1 MPHRL
6 VLGAMV
12 RAAITRPM
20 RRALTV
26 WYVPGLYSR
35 VLGHTARSAMIPAE
49 LPAGLARG
57 HSATAGTAGEPLGTS
72 QVRQKGLDKP
82 HVGCTVPVE
91 NVVMTALVEDVQL
104 FRLRC
109 RGIEHFRVP
118 HLHQLIVSGMQNER
132 PTLKAPQLHSIV

>member
-12 RAAITRPM
+12 RDAITRPM
-20 RRALTV
+20 RRALTA

-57 HSATAGTAGEPLGTS
+57 HSTPGGEAPRYITG
-72 QVRQKGLDKP
+72 P
-82 HVGCTVPVE
+82 P
-91 NVVMTALVEDVQL
+91 
-104 FRLRC
+104 
-109 RGIEHFRVP
+109 
-118 HLHQLIVSGMQNER
+118 ER
-132 PTLKAPQLHSIV
+132 PRQAACRLHGSSRKCRYDRPSRRCAAFSAPVPRHRAFPRATPAPTHRAGYAELA

>member
-12 RAAITRPM
+12 RDAITRPM
-20 RRALTV
+20 RRALTA

-57 HSATAGTAGEPLGTS
+57 HSTPGGEPLGTS

-109 RGIEHFRVP
+109 RGIEHFPIRRRKYCGDSPAVTKVAKSP
-118 HLHQLIVSGMQNER
+118 LYLS
-132 PTLKAPQLHSIV
+132 